1 MSLHR
6 NLILGSAHSFF
17 SMFLVLVP
25 VLVPFWLSLG
35 LSMRE
40 ILEVQAIFGI
50 AVALFEVP
58 TGYVA
63 DMWGRRASL
72 IVGTFI
78 SGVGF
83 SMLPFA
89 DTYWALVLYEVVIA
103 FGSSFVSGADIALV
117 YDSLPQDA
125 NRLRRLGSLSQWS
138 LVGEA
143 VAAIAA
149 SILIAWSFTYILW
162 TQVVVGWIPFVL
174 SWFFIEPPIQKME
187 YRSPFKNC
195 WGVARFIL
203 AEDPLLRSIF
213 LNSLIWGL
221 SSFCIVWLLQPYWT
235 QEGVPLEY
243 FGILWSAL
251 MFIAAGVSKWT
262 HVLEK
267 CIGASGILITLALS
281 ACLGYFLMA
290 FAGGAIGVLAGI
302 LFYVNRG
309 LASVIFTDAFNWKIP
324 SSFRAT
330 ANSLRS
336 FGFRLSYGVIGPLTG
351 LIIERYGLSTA
362 LGALGIAY
370 TLLLAGTLLP
380 LCKQVHQFKGD
391 YIPAE

>member
-1 MSLHR
+1 
-6 NLILGSAHSFF
+6 
-17 SMFLVLVP
+17 MFLVVVP

-40 ILEVQAIFGI
+40 ILEIQAIFGI

-72 IVGTFI
+72 IVGTFF

-83 SMLPFA
+83 SILPFA
-89 DTYWALVLYEVVIA
+89 DTYWALVLFEVIVA
-103 FGSSFVSGADIALV
+103 FGGSFVSGADIALV

-125 NRLRRLGSLSQWS
+125 NRLRRLGSLSQWA

-143 VAAIAA
+143 IAAIAA

-162 TQVVVGWIPFVL
+162 TQVIVAWIPFVL

-187 YRSPFKNC
+187 HRSPFKNC
-195 WGVARFIL
+195 WSVARFIL
-203 AEDPLLRSIF
+203 VEDPLLRLIF

-235 QEGVPLEY
+235 QEGIPLEY

-251 MFIAAGVSKWT
+251 MFVAAGASKWT
-262 HVLEK
+262 HVLERWL
-267 CIGASGILITLALS
+267 GASGILITLALS

-290 FAGGAIGVLAGI
+290 FAGGGIGVIAGI

-324 SSFRAT
+324 SAFRAT

-336 FGFRLSYGVIGPLTG
+336 FAFRLSYGLIGPLTG
-351 LIIERYGLSTA
+351 LVIERYDLSAA
-362 LGALGIAY
+362 LGSLGVFY
-370 TLLLAGTLLP
+370 TLLLGVTLLP
-380 LCKQVHQFKGD
+380 LCKQMQEIKGD